1 MDIDDVDVSL
11 ITAAAAR
18 GCDRC
23 GGSFEGGRVIIRGED
38 VIEIVC
44 ASCLAGAGE
53 GRTLH

>member
-1 MDIDDVDVSL
+1 MDIDDVDVSV
-11 ITAAAAR
+11 ITEAASR

-23 GGSFEGGRVIIRGED
+23 RGSFEGGRVTIRGED

-44 ASCLAGAGE
+44 ASCLGAAGE